1 MALWAKNKANFSVA
15 FTEDAADQTLL
26 AAIEK
31 ELTLT
36 KYQTFGNLCK
46 QALWQFFSVSES
58 GSASVSES
66 AASTLS
72 FQRLEQRIA
81 ELTVKF
87 GEFEHNVSTEELS
100 RLKGLEHNLN
110 QLSAQLSQLQ
120 GSVNSQFSQVSFV
133 QVAKVV
139 EPNAIKS
146 ESVADENVANENVAN
161 ENVADDVEVSPRRE
175 SDPLLE
181 RLSSLLPQ
189 DF

>member
-31 ELTLT
+31 ELAFT
-36 KYQTFGNLCK
+36 KYQTFSNLCK
-46 QALWQFFSVSES
+46 QALWQFL
-58 GSASVSES
+58 SVSES
-66 AASTLS
+66 ASSTQS

-81 ELTVKF
+81 ELVTKF
-87 GEFEHNVSTEELS
+87 AEFENNVSAEELS
-100 RLKGLEHNLN
+100 RLEGLEHQLS
-110 QLSAQLSQLQ
+110 QLSAQLDQLQ
-120 GSVNSQFSQVSFV
+120 GSVNSKFAQVSFA
-133 QVAKVV
+133 QVSKVV
-139 EPNAIKS
+139 EPGPIES
-146 ESVADENVANENVAN
+146 ESVAEDNLVSDAEVA
-161 ENVADDVEVSPRRE
+161 PRRD

>member
-31 ELTLT
+31 ELAFT
-36 KYQTFGNLCK
+36 KYQTFSNLCK
-46 QALWQFFSVSES
+46 QALWQFL
-58 GSASVSES
+58 SVSES
-66 AASTLS
+66 ASSTQS

-81 ELTVKF
+81 ELAVKF
-87 GEFEHNVSTEELS
+87 AEFERNVSAEELS
-100 RLKGLEHNLN
+100 RLEGLEHHLS
-110 QLSAQLSQLQ
+110 QLGAQLDQLQ
-120 GSVNSQFSQVSFV
+120 GSVNSKFAQVSFA
-133 QVAKVV
+133 QVSKVV
-139 EPNAIKS
+139 EPNPIES
-146 ESVADENVANENVAN
+146 ESVADDNVVSDAEVA
-161 ENVADDVEVSPRRE
+161 PRRN

>member
-31 ELTLT
+31 ELAFT
-36 KYQTFGNLCK
+36 KYQTFSNLCK
-46 QALWQFFSVSES
+46 QALWQFL
-58 GSASVSES
+58 SVSES
-66 AASTLS
+66 ASSTQS

-81 ELTVKF
+81 ELVVKF
-87 GEFEHNVSTEELS
+87 AEFEHNVSAEELS
-100 RLKGLEHNLN
+100 RLEGLEHHLN
-110 QLSAQLSQLQ
+110 QLSAQLDQLQ
-120 GSVNSQFSQVSFV
+120 GSVNSKFAQISFAPVS
-133 QVAKVV
+133 KVV
-139 EPNAIKS
+139 EPGPIES
-146 ESVADENVANENVAN
+146 ESVADDNVVPDAEVAP
-161 ENVADDVEVSPRRE
+161 PRN

>member
-31 ELTLT
+31 ELAFT
-36 KYQTFGNLCK
+36 KYQTFSNLCK
-46 QALWQFFSVSES
+46 QALWQFL
-58 GSASVSES
+58 SVSES
-66 AASTLS
+66 ASSTQS

-81 ELTVKF
+81 ELVVKF
-87 GEFEHNVSTEELS
+87 AEFEHNVSAEELS
-100 RLKGLEHNLN
+100 RLEGLEHHLS
-110 QLSAQLSQLQ
+110 QLSAQLDQLQ
-120 GSVNSQFSQVSFV
+120 GSVNSKFAQVSFA
-133 QVAKVV
+133 QVSKVV
-139 EPNAIKS
+139 EPGPIES
-146 ESVADENVANENVAN
+146 ESVADDNLVPDAEVA
-161 ENVADDVEVSPRRE
+161 PRRD

>member
-31 ELTLT
+31 ELAFT
-36 KYQTFGNLCK
+36 KYQTFSNLCK
-46 QALWQFFSVSES
+46 QALWQFL
-58 GSASVSES
+58 SVSES
-66 AASTLS
+66 ASSTQS

-81 ELTVKF
+81 ELVVKF
-87 GEFEHNVSTEELS
+87 AEFEHNVSAEELS
-100 RLKGLEHNLN
+100 RLEGLEHHLS
-110 QLSAQLSQLQ
+110 QLSAQLDQLQ
-120 GSVNSQFSQVSFV
+120 GSVNSKFAQVSFA
-133 QVAKVV
+133 QVSKVV
-139 EPNAIKS
+139 EPGPIES
-146 ESVADENVANENVAN
+146 ESVADDNLVSDAEVA
-161 ENVADDVEVSPRRE
+161 PRPD

>member
-31 ELTLT
+31 ELAFT
-36 KYQTFGNLCK
+36 KYQTFSNLCK
-46 QALWQFFSVSES
+46 QALWQFL
-58 GSASVSES
+58 SVSES
-66 AASTLS
+66 ASSTQS

-81 ELTVKF
+81 ELVVKF
-87 GEFEHNVSTEELS
+87 AEFEHNVSAEELS
-100 RLKGLEHNLN
+100 RLEGLEHHLS
-110 QLSAQLSQLQ
+110 QLGAQLDQLQ
-120 GSVNSQFSQVSFV
+120 GSVNSKFAQVSFAPV
-133 QVAKVV
+133 SKVV
-139 EPNAIKS
+139 EPDPIES
-146 ESVADENVANENVAN
+146 DSVADDNVVSDA
-161 ENVADDVEVSPRRE
+161 EVVPPRN

>member
-31 ELTLT
+31 ELAFT
-36 KYQTFGNLCK
+36 KYQTFSNLCK
-46 QALWQFFSVSES
+46 QALWQFL
-58 GSASVSES
+58 SVSES
-66 AASTLS
+66 ASSTQS

-81 ELTVKF
+81 ELVVKF
-87 GEFEHNVSTEELS
+87 AEFEHNVSAEELS
-100 RLKGLEHNLN
+100 RLEALEHHLS
-110 QLSAQLSQLQ
+110 QLSAQLDQLQ
-120 GSVNSQFSQVSFV
+120 GSVNSKFAQVSFA
-133 QVAKVV
+133 QVSKVV
-139 EPNAIKS
+139 EPGPIES
-146 ESVADENVANENVAN
+146 ESVADDNVVSDAEVAP
-161 ENVADDVEVSPRRE
+161 PRD

>member
-31 ELTLT
+31 ELAFT
-36 KYQTFGNLCK
+36 KYQTFSNLCK
-46 QALWQFFSVSES
+46 QALWQFL
-58 GSASVSES
+58 SVSES
-66 AASTLS
+66 ASSTQS

-81 ELTVKF
+81 ELVEKF
-87 GEFEHNVSTEELS
+87 AEFEHNVSAEELS
-100 RLKGLEHNLN
+100 RLEGLEHHLS
-110 QLSAQLSQLQ
+110 QLGAQLDQLQ
-120 GSVNSQFSQVSFV
+120 GSVNSKFAQVSFAPV
-133 QVAKVV
+133 SKVV
-139 EPNAIKS
+139 EPGPIES
-146 ESVADENVANENVAN
+146 ESVADDNVVSDAEVAP
-161 ENVADDVEVSPRRE
+161 PRN

>member
-31 ELTLT
+31 ELAFT
-36 KYQTFGNLCK
+36 KYQTFSNLCK
-46 QALWQFFSVSES
+46 QALWQFL
-58 GSASVSES
+58 SVSES
-66 AASTLS
+66 ASSTQS

-81 ELTVKF
+81 ELVVKF
-87 GEFEHNVSTEELS
+87 AEFEHNVSAEELS
-100 RLKGLEHNLN
+100 RLEGLEHHLS
-110 QLSAQLSQLQ
+110 QLSAQLDQLQ
-120 GSVNSQFSQVSFV
+120 GSVNSKFAQVSFAPV
-133 QVAKVV
+133 SKVV
-139 EPNAIKS
+139 EPGPIES
-146 ESVADENVANENVAN
+146 ESVADDNVVSDAEVAP
-161 ENVADDVEVSPRRE
+161 PRN

>member
-31 ELTLT
+31 ELAFT
-36 KYQTFGNLCK
+36 KYQTFSNLCK
-46 QALWQFFSVSES
+46 QALWQFLSVSES
-58 GSASVSES
+58 TS
-66 AASTLS
+66 STQS

-81 ELTVKF
+81 ELVVKF
-87 GEFEHNVSTEELS
+87 AEFEHNVSAEELS
-100 RLKGLEHNLN
+100 RLEGLEHHLT
-110 QLSAQLSQLQ
+110 QLSAQLDQLQ
-120 GSVNSQFSQVSFV
+120 GSVNSKFAQVSFAPV
-133 QVAKVV
+133 SKVV
-139 EPNAIKS
+139 EPDPIES
-146 ESVADENVANENVAN
+146 ESVADDNVVSDAEVA
-161 ENVADDVEVSPRRE
+161 PRRE

>member
-31 ELTLT
+31 ELAFT
-36 KYQTFGNLCK
+36 KYQTFSNLCK
-46 QALWQFFSVSES
+46 QALWQFL
-58 GSASVSES
+58 SVSES
-66 AASTLS
+66 ASSTQS

-81 ELTVKF
+81 ELAVKF
-87 GEFEHNVSTEELS
+87 AEFEHNVSAEELS
-100 RLKGLEHNLN
+100 RLEGLEHHLS
-110 QLSAQLSQLQ
+110 QLSAQLDQLQ
-120 GSVNSQFSQVSFV
+120 GSVNSKFAQVSFA
-133 QVAKVV
+133 QVSKVV
-139 EPNAIKS
+139 EPGSIES
-146 ESVADENVANENVAN
+146 ESVADDNVVSDAEVAP
-161 ENVADDVEVSPRRE
+161 PRN

>member
-31 ELTLT
+31 ELAFT
-36 KYQTFGNLCK
+36 KYQTFSNLCK
-46 QALWQFFSVSES
+46 QALWQFL
-58 GSASVSES
+58 SVSES
-66 AASTLS
+66 ASSTQS

-81 ELTVKF
+81 ELVAKF
-87 GEFEHNVSTEELS
+87 AEFEHNVSAEELS
-100 RLKGLEHNLN
+100 RLEALEHHLS
-110 QLSAQLSQLQ
+110 QLSAQLDQLQ
-120 GSVNSQFSQVSFV
+120 GSVNSKFAQVSFA
-133 QVAKVV
+133 QVSKVV
-139 EPNAIKS
+139 EPGPIES
-146 ESVADENVANENVAN
+146 ESVAEDNLVSDAEVA
-161 ENVADDVEVSPRRE
+161 PRRD

>member
-31 ELTLT
+31 ELAFT
-36 KYQTFGNLCK
+36 KYQTFSNLCK
-46 QALWQFFSVSES
+46 QALWQFL
-58 GSASVSES
+58 SVSES
-66 AASTLS
+66 ASSTQS

-81 ELTVKF
+81 ELVVKF
-87 GEFEHNVSTEELS
+87 AEFEHNVSAEELS
-100 RLKGLEHNLN
+100 RLEGLEHHLN
-110 QLSAQLSQLQ
+110 QLSAQLDQLQ
-120 GSVNSQFSQVSFV
+120 GSVNSKFDQISFAPVS
-133 QVAKVV
+133 KVV
-139 EPNAIKS
+139 EPGPIES
-146 ESVADENVANENVAN
+146 ESVVDDNVVPDAEVAP
-161 ENVADDVEVSPRRE
+161 PRN

>member
-31 ELTLT
+31 ELAVTR
-36 KYQTFGNLCK
+36 YQTFSNLCK
-46 QALWQFFSVSES
+46 QALWQFLSVSES
-58 GSASVSES
+58 ESESES
-66 AASTLS
+66 AGSTPS

-81 ELTVKF
+81 ELAVKF
-87 GEFEHNVSTEELS
+87 AEFEHNVSAEELS
-100 RLKGLEHNLN
+100 RLEGLEHHLN

-120 GSVNSQFSQVSFV
+120 GSVDAKFAQVSFAKV
-133 QVAKVV
+133 SKVV
-139 EPNAIKS
+139 EPDAVES
-146 ESVADENVANENVAN
+146 ESVADQNVVSDAEVA
-161 ENVADDVEVSPRRE
+161 PRRQ
-175 SDPLLE
+175 SDPLLD

>member
-31 ELTLT
+31 ELAFT
-36 KYQTFGNLCK
+36 KYQTFSNLCK
-46 QALWQFFSVSES
+46 QALWQFL
-58 GSASVSES
+58 SVSES
-66 AASTLS
+66 ASSTQS

-81 ELTVKF
+81 ELVVKF
-87 GEFEHNVSTEELS
+87 AEFEHNVSAEELS
-100 RLKGLEHNLN
+100 RLEALEHHLS
-110 QLSAQLSQLQ
+110 QLSAQLDQLQ
-120 GSVNSQFSQVSFV
+120 GSVNSKFAQVSFA
-133 QVAKVV
+133 QVSKVV
-139 EPNAIKS
+139 EPDPIES
-146 ESVADENVANENVAN
+146 ESVADDNLVSDAEVA
-161 ENVADDVEVSPRRE
+161 PRRD

>member
-31 ELTLT
+31 ELAFT
-36 KYQTFGNLCK
+36 KYQTFSNLCK
-46 QALWQFFSVSES
+46 QALWQFL
-58 GSASVSES
+58 AVSES
-66 AASTLS
+66 ASSTQS

-81 ELTVKF
+81 ELAVKF
-87 GEFEHNVSTEELS
+87 AEFEHNVSAEELS
-100 RLKGLEHNLN
+100 RLEGLEHHLS
-110 QLSAQLSQLQ
+110 QLSAQLDQLQ
-120 GSVNSQFSQVSFV
+120 GSVNSKFAQVSFA
-133 QVAKVV
+133 QVSKVV
-139 EPNAIKS
+139 EPGSIES
-146 ESVADENVANENVAN
+146 ESVADDNVVSDAEVAP
-161 ENVADDVEVSPRRE
+161 PRN

>member
-31 ELTLT
+31 ELAFT
-36 KYQTFGNLCK
+36 KYQTFSNLCK
-46 QALWQFFSVSES
+46 QALWQFL
-58 GSASVSES
+58 SVSES
-66 AASTLS
+66 ASSTQS

-81 ELTVKF
+81 ELVAKF
-87 GEFEHNVSTEELS
+87 AEFEHNVSAEELS
-100 RLKGLEHNLN
+100 RLEGLEHHLS
-110 QLSAQLSQLQ
+110 QLSAQLDQLQ
-120 GSVNSQFSQVSFV
+120 GSVNSKFAQVSFA
-133 QVAKVV
+133 QVSKVV
-139 EPNAIKS
+139 EPGPIES
-146 ESVADENVANENVAN
+146 ESVADDNVVPDAEVAP
-161 ENVADDVEVSPRRE
+161 PRN

>member
-31 ELTLT
+31 ELAVT

-46 QALWQFFSVSES
+46 QALWQFL
-58 GSASVSES
+58 SVSES
-66 AASTLS
+66 AISTDS
-72 FQRLEQRIA
+72 SQRLEERMA
-81 ELTVKF
+81 ELAVKF
-87 GEFEHNVSTEELS
+87 AEFERHVSAEELS
-100 RLKGLEHNLN
+100 RLEGLEHHLS
-110 QLSAQLSQLQ
+110 QLSAQLTQLQ
-120 GSVNSQFSQVSFV
+120 GSVDSNFAQVSFA
-133 QVAKVV
+133 QVSKVV
-139 EPNAIKS
+139 EPDLIES
-146 ESVADENVANENVAN
+146 ESVVDDDRVVSDAQVA
-161 ENVADDVEVSPRRE
+161 PYQE